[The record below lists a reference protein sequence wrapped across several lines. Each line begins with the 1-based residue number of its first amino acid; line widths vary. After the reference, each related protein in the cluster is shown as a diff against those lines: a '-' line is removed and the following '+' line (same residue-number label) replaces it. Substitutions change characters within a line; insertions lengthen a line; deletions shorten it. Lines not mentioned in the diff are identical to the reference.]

1 VLALLRG
8 RSRTPV
14 NASQIQQK
22 AAEPAG
28 QDMNQPGSRTAMG
41 AAAAEGKFI
50 NPVCGMAVSIANP
63 MHIEEYGGVS
73 YYFCCDG
80 CRATFLKDP
89 AKYAAIHNASVGG
102 VPA

>member
-1 VLALLRG
+1 MR
-8 RSRTPV
+8 R
-14 NASQIQQK
+14 QQ
-22 AAEPAG
+22 P
-28 QDMNQPGSRTAMG
+28 DSRTAPG

-63 MHIEEYGGVS
+63 MHIEKYEGVA

-80 CRATFLKDP
+80 CRTTFLQDP
-89 AKYAAIHNASVGG
+89 AKYAAIHRASMGR